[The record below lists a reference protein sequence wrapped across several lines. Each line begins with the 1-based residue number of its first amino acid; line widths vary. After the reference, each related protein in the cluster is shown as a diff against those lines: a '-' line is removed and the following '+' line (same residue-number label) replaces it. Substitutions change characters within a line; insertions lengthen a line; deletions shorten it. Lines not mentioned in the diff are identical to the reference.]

1 LWNTPLA
8 RGVLLKKRLEM
19 IKKAKITGDLLF
31 KGAVNSSVVIL
42 ALLVVG
48 IFVSLLIYSY
58 PTIIKFGFGFITG
71 TTWDPVMGEFGA
83 LPFLIGTLLTSFIAL
98 IISFPVSLTISI
110 LLSEYLK
117 SGVIYN
123 YFKSSV
129 ELLAGIPSIIYG
141 FWGLF
146 ILVPVIREFEMA
158 FDIDPY
164 GVGIMTSSL
173 ILALMIIPYSASIAY
188 EVIALTPN
196 DIKEAAYSLGATK
209 FEVIRKI
216 IIPYSSSGIIAG
228 ILLSL
233 GRALGE
239 TMAVTMVIGNSNM
252 MPTGLF
258 APGNT
263 MASVIANEFTEAT
276 SDVYLSALIE
286 IGLLLMI
293 VTGII
298 NLTGKY
304 IIKKLSVSKI

>member
-1 LWNTPLA
+1 MMKKIIKLNGDKIFKAVLNLA
-8 RGVLLKKRLEM
+8 ALTL
-19 IKKAKITGDLLF
+19 
-31 KGAVNSSVVIL
+31 S
-42 ALLVVG
+42 LLVIG
-48 IFVSLLIYSY
+48 IFITLLVSSF
-58 PTIIKFGFGFITG
+58 PSMMEFGFHFITG
-71 TTWDPVMGEFGA
+71 TTWDPVMGEYGA
-83 LPFLIGTLLTSFIAL
+83 LPFLVGTLITSFIAL
-98 IISFPVSLTISI
+98 FISFPVSITISI
-110 LLSEYLK
+110 LLSEYLQ
-117 SGVIYN
+117 SGVLYN

-146 ILVPVIREFEMA
+146 ILVPVIREFQIM
-158 FDIDPY
+158 FDIAPY
-164 GVGIMTSSL
+164 GVGILTASL
-173 ILALMIIPYSASIAY
+173 IMSLMIIPYSATIAY
-188 EVIALTPN
+188 EVISLTPN

-216 IIPYSSSGIIAG
+216 VLPTSASGIIAG
-228 ILLSL
+228 VLLSL

-252 MPTGLF
+252 LPDNIF

-276 SDVYLSALIE
+276 SEVYLSALIE

-298 NLTGKY
+298 NLAGKY
-304 IIKKLSVSKI
+304 IIKKMTLGAD